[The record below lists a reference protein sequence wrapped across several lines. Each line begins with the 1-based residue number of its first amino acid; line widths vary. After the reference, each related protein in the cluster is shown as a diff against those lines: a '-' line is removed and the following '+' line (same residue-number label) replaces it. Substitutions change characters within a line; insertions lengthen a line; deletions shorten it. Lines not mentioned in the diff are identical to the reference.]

1 MKGEEKMA
9 VKKVT
14 YVEPEDYF
22 SPEMR
27 KVVEEAQKRKAA
39 EKKQAGKTGGKKK

>member
-1 MKGEEKMA
+1 MA

-22 SPEMR
+22 TPSMR
-27 KVVEEAQKRKAA
+27 KIVEDAQKKAA
-39 EKKQAGKTGGKKK
+39 KEKQTKQSGGKKK